1 MKTRRSR
8 ASASSVFAGY
18 LVLFLALSGCVN
30 SFAASFDGKVVGV
43 TDGDTILVLDS
54 QHMQHKVRLA
64 GIDAP
69 ESKQAFGG
77 RSRTNLADLV
87 FGKAVIIEY
96 TKHDRY
102 GRVVGKVLWN
112 GIDVDLQQ
120 IESGLA
126 WHYKQYAK
134 EQSSEDRQRYAKAED
149 KARAAHLGLWQD
161 REPVPPWE
169 WRRSLKGKAY

>member
-8 ASASSVFAGY
+8 TSASSVFSRY

-30 SFAASFDGKVVGV
+30 SFAASFDGKVVRV
-43 TDGDTILVLDS
+43 TDGDTIVVLDS

-69 ESKQAFGG
+69 ESKQAFGS
-77 RSRTNLADLV
+77 RSRKNLADLV
-87 FGKAVIIEY
+87 FGKVVTVEY
-96 TKHDRY
+96 GKHDKY
-102 GRVVGKVLWN
+102 GRVVGKILWN
-112 GIDVDLQQ
+112 DHDVDLQQ

-134 EQSSEDRQRYAKAED
+134 EQSSEDRQRYAEAED
-149 KARAAHLGLWQD
+149 RARAAHLGLWQD

-169 WRRSLKGKAY
+169 WRRSSKGKAF